1 MKKYVIVTDTGS
13 DLSEELRNKY
23 NIEYVSMH
31 YIHEGKEY
39 EAHLDWRALPAKEFY
54 DILRG
59 GTRIFT
65 AAINITTYTEAFEE
79 YLKQGY
85 DILSISTP
93 KVLSTSGNSA
103 CAARD
108 ALLEKYPD
116 AKIICI
122 DAKRASAGLAM
133 LCVKAAQLRDEGKTI
148 EEVAKWVEDHKQFV
162 HQEGSVDKLHWL
174 KQAGRI
180 SFMSAFFGD
189 LIGIK
194 PLIIADVHGYNVA
207 IDKVKG
213 RKASLEKVAE
223 RVAKDYIP
231 NDMGIFITHA
241 DCLEDVMLL
250 KQKIQSKINIPDD
263 KFNFNYI
270 GPVIGASVGPGM
282 FGVYFFGEEITFDS
296 LENKK

>member
-1 MKKYVIVTDTGS
+1 MKKFVIVTDSGS
-13 DLSEELRNKY
+13 DLSEELRVKY
-23 NIEYVSMH
+23 NIEYVPMH
-31 YIHEGKEY
+31 YLLDGKDNES
-39 EAHLDWRALPAKEFY
+39 HLDWRALSPKDFY
-54 DILRG
+54 DVLRG

-65 AAINITTYTEAFEE
+65 AAINITAYTEAFEGF
-79 YLKQGY
+79 LQQGY

-93 KVLSTSGNSA
+93 AVLSTSVNSSY
-103 CAARD
+103 AARD

-133 LCVKAAQLRDEGKTI
+133 QVVRAAQLRDEGKTI
-148 EEVAKWVEDHKQFV
+148 EEVAQWITDNRQFI

-213 RKASLEKVAE
+213 RKVSLEKVAE
-223 RVAKDYIP
+223 RVARDYIP

-241 DCLEDVMLL
+241 DCLDDVMLL
-250 KQKIQSKINIPDD
+250 KEKIQSKIDIADD
-263 KFNFNYI
+263 KFTFNYI

-282 FGVYFFGEEITFDS
+282 FGVYFYGEEITFDS
-296 LENKK
+296 LANKK